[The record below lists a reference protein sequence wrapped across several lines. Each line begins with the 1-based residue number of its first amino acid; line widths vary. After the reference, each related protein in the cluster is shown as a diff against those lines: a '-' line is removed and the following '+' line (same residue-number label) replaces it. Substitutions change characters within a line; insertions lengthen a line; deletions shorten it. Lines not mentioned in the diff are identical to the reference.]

1 MTGRKAPKPKR
12 LPAVPGDGP
21 DAQVEPGIF
30 DGFEGKESDLIAIL
44 LRFQKRDGHLSEA
57 AIRETSQFLRISEN
71 RIYGVASFYGAFT
84 FDAPGRNTLK
94 VCTGTACHLH
104 GGRHAREAAGWQL
117 GISPGQ
123 TSDDG
128 RFTLQRANCVGCC
141 TQGPVVQINDDFH
154 GRAMVTRIKDILD
167 RYE

>member
-1 MTGRKAPKPKR
+1 MSARKAPESKGR
-12 LPAVPGDGP
+12 RANP
-21 DAQVEPGIF
+21 DDRPDDQGEAEIF
-30 DGFEGKESDLIAIL
+30 AGFEGTESDLIAIL
-44 LRFQKRDGHLSEA
+44 LRFQKRDGHLSVA

-117 GISPGQ
+117 GIAPGQ
-123 TSDDG
+123 TSADG

-141 TQGPVVQINDDFH
+141 TQGPVVQVNDDFH

-167 RYE
+167 QYE